1 MKKTFFF
8 FIAFVINALLINGQE
23 ISGQWNG
30 LIKFSGM
37 QMHVVFHIQ
46 KDGEAYSA
54 TVDSPDQGAM
64 GFPCDSVLFDN
75 NHLRIV
81 LNAMNAQYEGDLQ
94 NDSIKGEISQNGM
107 KLPLNFGKE
116 EAKSAQIKH
125 SQEPVPPF
133 PYYSENVKFVNKIE
147 GNTLAGTL
155 TLPKKEGVF
164 PVVVLITGS
173 GAQNRDEE
181 LLGHKPFL
189 VIADFLTRNGVGV
202 LRYDDRG
209 TAESTGDFKT
219 ATSFDFSKDAEA
231 AVQYLMTRKEVN
243 KKKIGLIGHSEG
255 GIIAPM
261 VAARNK
267 NVAFLVLLAG
277 PGVRGNE
284 LLVMQAEAIGK
295 ASGLNEEQLKTAKET
310 NQKIYNLVINST
322 NTNQLKSDLRLLL
335 KTELDKNLQG
345 SKSLSQEQKDA
356 QINRI
361 IDEVTSPWLQY
372 FVKYDPSIVLKQ
384 TKIPLLALNGSKD
397 LQVPAEPNL
406 NAIKAALQEAG
417 NAHFKTVEL
426 EGLNHLFQECK
437 TGLFTEYGQIE
448 QTFSP
453 KALDEML
460 NWIKMQ
466 IK

>member
-1 MKKTFFF
+1 
-8 FIAFVINALLINGQE
+8 
-23 ISGQWNG
+23 
-30 LIKFSGM
+30 
-37 QMHVVFHIQ
+37 
-46 KDGEAYSA
+46 
-54 TVDSPDQGAM
+54 
-64 GFPCDSVLFDN
+64 
-75 NHLRIV
+75 
-81 LNAMNAQYEGDLQ
+81 
-94 NDSIKGEISQNGM
+94 M

-116 EAKSAQIKH
+116 GAKSAQIKH

-133 PYYSENVKFVNKIE
+133 PYYSEKVKFVNKID
-147 GNTLAGTL
+147 GDTLAGTL
-155 TLPKKEGVF
+155 TLPKKEGNF

-181 LLGHKPFL
+181 LLGHRPFL

-209 TAESTGDFKT
+209 TAESTGNFKT
-219 ATSFDFSKDAEA
+219 ATSFDFSNDAEA

-284 LLVMQAEAIGK
+284 LLLMQAEAIGK

-322 NTNQLKSDLRLLL
+322 NTDQLKSDLRLLL
-335 KTELDKNLQG
+335 QTELDKNMQG
-345 SKSLSQEQKDA
+345 SKSLTQEQKDA

-372 FVKYDPSIVLKQ
+372 FVKYDPSIVLKK

-406 NAIKAALQEAG
+406 NAIKAALQQAG
-417 NAHFKTVEL
+417 NIHFKTVEL

-437 TGLFTEYGQIE
+437 TGLFTEYAQID

-453 KALDEML
+453 KALDEIL